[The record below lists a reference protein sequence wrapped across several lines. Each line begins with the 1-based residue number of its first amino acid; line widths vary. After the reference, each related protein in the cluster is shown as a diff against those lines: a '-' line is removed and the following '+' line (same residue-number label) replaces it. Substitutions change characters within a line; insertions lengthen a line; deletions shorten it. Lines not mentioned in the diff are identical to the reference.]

1 MTSCIDTCQ
10 PFLRNAGRHVWSEDT
25 STHIEPCSIVLHSIQ
40 HLFNRTLIHKVP
52 QRLPRRPIDG
62 LCRGLVLRPLLK
74 DMLADGSGRTL
85 GGVDGTIHLVER
97 MLAAE
102 KGRIARSLVKPR
114 GNELYAEGLEDGIE
128 G

>member
-10 PFLRNAGRHVWSEDT
+10 RFLRNAGRHIWSEDT
-25 STHIEPCSIVLHSIQ
+25 NTHIEPRSIVLHSVQ

-62 LCRGLVLRPLLK
+62 LCGGLVRGPLLK

-85 GGVDGTIHLVER
+85 GGVDDTIHLVER